1 VPGRLHLPSPRGE
14 GHTPNARGA
23 GEDQRHQDGPRS
35 EPRSAGE
42 DRRGVA
48 RTQGVVRDEAAT
60 ERSTQHGHAA
70 RYGKR
75 SPEYRTWD
83 GIKQRCLN
91 PKAAAYAQYGA
102 RGITVCERWEVFEN
116 FLADMGPK
124 PEPKAQYSIDRIDN
138 DGPYSPENCRWATRS
153 EQQRNRP
160 NFNPAKRVKRP
171 DGGV

>member
-1 VPGRLHLPSPRGE
+1 VRAKISATKMGHEVSPEARAKIGAASRGRKASSE
-14 GHTPNARGA
+14 TK
-23 GEDQRHQDGPRS
+23 QRQ
-35 EPRSAGE
+35 SA
-42 DRRGVA
+42 A
-48 RTQGVVRDEAAT
+48 Q
-60 ERSTQHGHAA
+60 TQHGHAA